1 MAKIKKRGESG
12 AAKNYI
18 TRTQALKKLQI
29 SLSDFRRLCILK
41 GIYPREPTN
50 KKKAN
55 KGSSAPASFYYSKDI
70 LYLLHEPLLAKFR
83 EHKTFA
89 KKLARALGRGEWAL
103 AKGLE
108 ERKPLARLD
117 HLVKE
122 RYPTFKQALADLND
136 PLSLLCL
143 FERLPRDPVPGKTQV
158 PHEVT
163 AECGKLV
170 AEWKVWAI
178 RTHALRK
185 VFLSIKGVYYECEV
199 PAGRSGETVNVRWL
213 EPWEFKQ
220 TVPADVDFRIL
231 LTFLDLYRTLTSFVL
246 FKLYADENLVYPPEL
261 DVKLDAEG
269 EGIGR
274 FKLVERAPDA
284 TAAAPTVEGD
294 KERKITKKD
303 VKKSIRSIAHS
314 SAATGGMQVDEDE
327 EDALIKDEP
336 SAEEE
341 FTYHPSKNETDAS
354 DPSNAPLP
362 TYTSLLTA
370 PSSSGNSH
378 DDKAYTIFSPY
389 TFYLSRETS
398 SRTWEFV
405 IRAFGGKVITHPSL
419 NQLSTTPETANSI
432 THILLD
438 RPMDASTMRALQ
450 GDRKWTWVQP
460 QWVADCVNRRTVLPS
475 GEGSGYE
482 PGGVLPPHV
491 SPWDEE
497 GRDDRPWLGTE
508 AQAAAGVAQDEEE
521 DEDEEMQ
528 TEEGTTA
535 TAEMTSAMRAA
546 AENPDDE
553 TLVHQ
558 AELEAEAAGTDH
570 AVFRKQLA
578 VAVRAAKAS
587 APSSSKASTSTAPA
601 GKTAA
606 AEEDLRKIM
615 MTGKKQ
621 RLYEKMQYSNNER
634 RQEADKLASKR
645 QAIEKRKKKAAK

>member
-1 MAKIKKRGESG
+1 MAKIKRRGESG

-70 LYLLHEPLLAKFR
+70 LYLLHEPLLQKFR

-103 AKGLE
+103 AAGLE

-122 RYPTFKQALADLND
+122 RYPTFKQALQDLND

-158 PHEVT
+158 PPEIT

-246 FKLYADENLVYPPEL
+246 FKLYTDENLVYPPQL
-261 DVKLDAEG
+261 DVKLDEAG
-269 EGIGR
+269 QGVGK
-274 FKLVERAPDA
+274 FKLVERAPEVE
-284 TAAAPTVEGD
+284 AAPAETKDG
-294 KERKITKKD
+294 KRITKKD
-303 VKKSIRSIAHS
+303 VKKSIKSIAH
-314 SAATGGMQVDEDE
+314 AGTAEGMEVDEEVPEVKEEQDE
-327 EDALIKDEP
+327 E
-336 SAEEE
+336 
-341 FTYHPSKNETDAS
+341 FVYHPSKNDEEAA
-354 DPSNAPLP
+354 DPANAPPTPRLP
-362 TYTSLLTA
+362 DYTL
-370 PSSSGNSH
+370 
-378 DDKAYTIFSPY
+378 FSPY

-405 IRAFGGKVITHPSL
+405 IRAFGGKVV
-419 NQLSTTPETANSI
+419 TADSIATLDPTVASQI

-438 RPMDASTMRALQ
+438 RPMEPAVMRKLQ
-450 GDRKWTWVQP
+450 GDHKWTWVQP
-460 QWVADCVNRRTVLPS
+460 QWVADCANLRRLLPA

-482 PGGVLPPHV
+482 PGGTLPPHV
-491 SPWDEE
+491 SPWDGE
-497 GRDDRPWLGTE
+497 GVNDRPWLGVE
-508 AQAAAGVAQDEEE
+508 ARAAATA
-521 DEDEEMQ
+521 EDEESGD
-528 TEEGTTA
+528 EEMAVDGSEVLDTP
-535 TAEMTSAMRAA
+535 AMRAA
-546 AENPDDE
+546 AENPADS

-558 AELEAEAAGTDH
+558 AELEAEASGVDH
-570 AVFRKQLA
+570 AAFKKHLAQLSKS
-578 VAVRAAKAS
+578 RAEG
-587 APSSSKASTSTAPA
+587 PA
-601 GKTAA
+601 DTKKNKKPAAAAAAAAA
-606 AEEDLRKIM
+606 AEEDQRKIM

-634 RQEADKLASKR
+634 RQEADKLESKR
-645 QAIEKRKKKAAK
+645 QAIEKRKKKEGKK